1 MSASGHPA
9 VHEYILGVD
18 ESERSRL
25 LMQSE
30 IHRAQSERLLER
42 FGVRRG
48 GRVIDIGCGPL
59 GVLDVLSTMVGD
71 DGCAIG
77 LDNEPRMIAHA
88 RQTIGERDLTNVELV
103 LADGADTGIEADSL
117 DLAHER
123 LVLIN
128 HPAPHDIV
136 REMTRIVCPGGWVTI
151 EEVDTLSWTC
161 EPAHPAWTELL
172 EAFNGAWSAADE
184 DPFIG
189 RRLPALLR
197 GAGLTDIGFDA
208 DVLIWHT
215 GHPYQT
221 LLLTFIS
228 MLRDRIVRGG
238 FIDGRGV
245 DLLVAE
251 TELHLSKPDTHV
263 RHPLFFQAW
272 GRKPANPSD
281 DVTHETDRN
290 PASLGPPSPPPR
302 DNGHRPGGPHGSTRR
317 TRSVWFPSQS
327 LALIEGPSSRCFG
340 GRLCGSGRSSS
351 GARTCRCT

>member
-1 MSASGHPA
+1 MPVSEQTA
-9 VHEYILGVD
+9 VHEYILGAD

-42 FGVRRG
+42 LGVRSG

-59 GVLDVLSTMVGD
+59 GVLDVLSTIVGRN
-71 DGCAIG
+71 GRAIG

-88 RQTIGERDLTNVELV
+88 RRTIAEWDLTNVELV

-128 HPAPHDIV
+128 HPAPQDIV
-136 REMTRIVCPGGWVTI
+136 GEMTRIVCPEGWVVV
-151 EEVDTLSWTC
+151 EEVDTLSWAC
-161 EPAHPAWTELL
+161 EPAHPAWAELL
-172 EAFNGAWSAADE
+172 EAFNGAWSAADQ

-197 GAGLTDIGFDA
+197 GAGLTDVGFDA
-208 DVLIWHT
+208 HALVWQA

-228 MLRDRIVRGG
+228 MFRDRIVRGG
-238 FIDGRGV
+238 LIDARRL
-245 DLLVAE
+245 DLLTAQA
-251 TELHLSKPDTHV
+251 ELHLSKPDTYV
-263 RHPLFFQAW
+263 IHPLFFQAW
-272 GRKPANPSD
+272 GRKRADQPD
-281 DVTHETDRN
+281 DVTH
-290 PASLGPPSPPPR
+290 A
-302 DNGHRPGGPHGSTRR
+302 
-317 TRSVWFPSQS
+317 
-327 LALIEGPSSRCFG
+327 
-340 GRLCGSGRSSS
+340 RLSH
-351 GARTCRCT
+351 